1 MRSNDLFKSVPDDYF
16 KFGHG
21 ADFKPKEVA
30 NTLDFKREELS
41 KIVNISVKSVR
52 WDENIPYKLKE
63 RLEEIASTINTVA
76 NIFNGDINKTTTW
89 FKTNNPML
97 GGVSPRDMIRFGK
110 YEKLRKFIISSIEE
124 NN

>member
-1 MRSNDLFKSVPDDYF
+1 VPDDYF

-30 NTLDFKREELS
+30 NTLEFKKAELS

-52 WDENIPYKLKE
+52 WDENIPHKLNE

-76 NIFNGDINKTTTW
+76 NIFNGDINKTITW